1 MQVTDPVHLFFRDKR
16 QQGRQCISAGGRN
29 YPFRNNS
36 LFAVGC
42 RIGSHPFV
50 CTRADCDVSG
60 RQCDM
65 GRGDR
70 LGHRPGQ
77 FVQPSGGGKYFLAG
91 EAVAIRF
98 RLLGFRDGS
107 ADEASILLF

>member
-1 MQVTDPVHLFFRDKR
+1 
-16 QQGRQCISAGGRN
+16 
-29 YPFRNNS
+29 
-36 LFAVGC
+36 
-42 RIGSHPFV
+42 
-50 CTRADCDVSG
+50 
-60 RQCDM
+60 M

-77 FVQPSGGGKYFLAG
+77 FVQPSGGGKYLLAG
-91 EAVAIRF
+91 EVVAIRF